1 MNQFI
6 LTRKHKKHENFLRSK
21 GGLNSDGVVK
31 FGLVHIKTNHTVYIH
46 MNLRLF
52 FFKEKLVALEK
63 IGAATFVT
71 KMEII

>member
-6 LTRKHKKHENFLRSK
+6 LTRKRKKQENK
-21 GGLNSDGVVK
+21 GGLNSDGVEIW
-31 FGLVHIKTNHTVYIH
+31 LSVHIKKNHTVYIH
-46 MNLRLF
+46 MNLRF